1 MGAQAVNDNL
11 TTELIDVALA
21 IKLATSNPDCQHE
34 VSRLIYLAEH
44 ILQQINIGKAS

>member
-1 MGAQAVNDNL
+1 MNDNL

-21 IKLATSNPDCQHE
+21 LKLATSNPDCAHE

-44 ILQQINIGKAS
+44 ILSQINIGKAA